1 MRHGKKINHLG
12 RTTSHRKAMLANMA
26 VSLILH
32 KGIKTTVAKAKAL
45 RMYIEPLLSK
55 AKHDTTNNRRIVFSR
70 LKDKKAVSELFKEIA
85 KKIADRPG
93 GYTRILKLENRRGD
107 NAKMCRIELVDY
119 NENMLATKTSDSKT
133 KKTRTRRAGGAK
145 KKASSLK
152 VNEKTNNEQDN
163 NKNIEENKE
172 ENKNE

>member
-12 RTTSHRKAMLANMA
+12 RTSSHRKAMLANMA

-32 KGIKTTVAKAKAL
+32 KGITTTVAKAKAL

-55 AKHDTTNNRRIVFSR
+55 AKEDTTNNRRMVFSS
-70 LKDKKAVSELFKEIA
+70 LKDKKAVTELFKEIA
-85 KKIADRPG
+85 QKIADRPG
-93 GYTRILKLENRRGD
+93 GYTRILKLENRIGD

-119 NENMLATKTSDSKT
+119 NENMLASKTTDTKT

-145 KKASSLK
+145 KKAAPK
-152 VNEKTNNEQDN
+152 AKDEKGGSEAST
-163 NKNIEENKE
+163 EETTKE
-172 ENKNE
+172 

>member
-12 RTTSHRKAMLANMA
+12 RTSSHRKAMLANMA

-32 KGIKTTVAKAKAL
+32 KGITTTVAKAKAL

-55 AKHDTTNNRRIVFSR
+55 AKEDTTNNRRLVFSR

-85 KKIADRPG
+85 QKIADRPG
-93 GYTRILKLENRRGD
+93 GYTRILKLESRVGD

-119 NENMLATKTSDSKT
+119 NENMLATKATESKT
-133 KKTRTRRAGGAK
+133 KKPRTRRAGAK
-145 KKASSLK
+145 KKTAPK
-152 VNEKTNNEQDN
+152 AKDEQNNEQQN
-163 NKNIEENKE
+163 NQNSEEIV
-172 ENKNE
+172 NE